1 MLSNQ
6 SIYQSINQSISQPI
20 KEKLTQ
26 ELHLIYNSYQA
37 LVSITEAKH
46 KSICPDVFFIFLVC
60 KDVGYK
66 HRKKN
71 VLHVYRLML
80 MLIE

>member
-1 MLSNQ
+1 MIFNQ
-6 SIYQSINQSISQPI
+6 SIYQSIKQLI
-20 KEKLTQ
+20 KEKLTK
-26 ELHLIYNSYQA
+26 ELHVIYNSYQA

-46 KSICPDVFFIFLVC
+46 KNICPDFCLSFKYAKTWVINTE
-60 KDVGYK
+60 
-66 HRKKN
+66 KN